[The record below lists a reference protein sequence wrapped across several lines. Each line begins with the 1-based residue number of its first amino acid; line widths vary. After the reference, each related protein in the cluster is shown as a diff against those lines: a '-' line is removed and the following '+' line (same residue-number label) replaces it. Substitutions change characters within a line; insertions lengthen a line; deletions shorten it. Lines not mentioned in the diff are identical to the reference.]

1 MPQVTTTYRP
11 AEIRFFGHEDLHSPV
26 IGVKIVAGAGVLA
39 IGTLLG
45 RVTSSGLY
53 KAYSASN
60 TDGSEVAVAI
70 LGEKVDASGS
80 YDIDTFAYIDGWFLE
95 SALTGVNTKAKSQL
109 GAKSYANGALHVSGG
124 SRGLLAGRAVTAST
138 TQNLGDSVIEVGATA
153 SAPTITLLP
162 VATVGPNAVL
172 YVNAGPDAATRN
184 VTIDGD
190 GSETIDGAT
199 TKVLS
204 SAYGVARLRVNAAG
218 TAWLSF

>member
-1 MPQVTTTYRP
+1 MPLTTTSYRP
-11 AEIRFFGHEDLHSPV
+11 AEIRFFGCEDLHSPV
-26 IGVKIVAGAGVLA
+26 IGVKLKSGIGALA

-45 RVTSSGLY
+45 RITASGLY

-70 LGEKVDASGS
+70 LGEAITVGS
-80 YDIDTFAYIDGWFLE
+80 NDTDSFAYIDGWFTE
-95 SALTGVNTKAKSQL
+95 SALTGVDTKAKAQL

-124 SRGLLAGRAVTAST
+124 SRGLLPGRAVTAST
-138 TQNLGDSVIEVGATA
+138 TQNLGDTVIEVGAT
-153 SAPTITLLP
+153 SVAPTITLLP
-162 VATVGPNAVL
+162 VATVGPNATI
-172 YVNAGPDAATRN
+172 YINAGPDAATRN